1 MFILSVSMGYKKIKR
16 FLCVAALTFTALSAN
31 AQALQQLNGHLLPRE
46 TTANWAS
53 PLDSAQPLHI
63 TIGLPLKNQEA
74 LNGLLKATY
83 DPNDSHY
90 RHFLTPEQFGQMF
103 GASEVDYQTLLDFA
117 QRHHLQVTSTFKNHL
132 NLSVTGTAAQIGEA
146 FHLHLNNYL
155 RKDGTVFYAPD
166 QEPSMDINIPIQHI
180 SGLDNYGQTAHKNK
194 NGSRPLGSASSFP
207 NNAGE
212 SKGKSLVGNGPNCF
226 GTKSYTAGDLRT
238 ALLPCNSLDGTGQT
252 VALVEFD
259 NYYDADISGYAAQSG
274 QSVPAITRVPVD
286 EGIAQAPG
294 CNNLE
299 CSIDIEMVMAL
310 APKAS
315 ILVYEGPYNGSCWTN
330 ITPLDVLTQIAN
342 DDLASVISSSWSW
355 YGYADTNVTNIFNQ
369 FALQG
374 QTYFQSS
381 GDDGAYYSGDPD
393 SVPWQPIYETQLMTV
408 VGGTQ
413 LTTSGAPGTY
423 VSETTWNS
431 SPGPAATQT
440 PAVNAVSGGG
450 FCDNSSPLAI
460 PTYQVPFVNGT
471 NSASP
476 LYRNIPDVA
485 MIGYNLSAVWDN
497 GTYGCC
503 YGTSAAAPL
512 WAALLALSNEEAVS
526 LGKPTLGYI
535 NPTLYNMASKP
546 ATYAADFN
554 DIQDGSNNNYWG
566 TNTNIYK
573 AVAGYDLC
581 TGLGSP
587 KCSMIND
594 ILQIP
599 PTATPTYT
607 NTITNTPTLTCTNT
621 ITNTPTITP
630 TPTNTPTITDTPT
643 ITNTPLFTYTSTFTA
658 SPTNTFTPTIT
669 LTPTNTSIYTNTS
682 TPTPPWNG
690 KLVIYPNPVSVG
702 NTSITLPIT
711 KASNVTIKIF
721 TLGLRKMQ
729 EESYSNVLPG
739 VSFQLQLVD
748 KQGVELAN
756 GLYYVVV
763 DVASQR
769 YVSKLL
775 IIR

>member
-1 MFILSVSMGYKKIKR
+1 MSILSFSIQHPKAKTFFCILAIMFI
-16 FLCVAALTFTALSAN
+16 THTASA
-31 AQALQQLNGHLLPRE
+31 QTLQTLNGHVLPRE
-46 TTANWAS
+46 ATANWAS
-53 PLDSAQPLHI
+53 PLDETQPLHI

-74 LNGLLKATY
+74 LNYLLKSIY
-83 DPNDSHY
+83 DPRDSHY

-103 GASEVDYQTLLDFA
+103 GASEADYQTLLDFA
-117 QRHHLQVTSTFKNHL
+117 QRHHLRVTSTFKNHL
-132 NLSVTGTAAQIGEA
+132 NLSVTGTAAQIGAA
-146 FHLHLNNYL
+146 FHVHLNNYL
-155 RKDGTVFYAPD
+155 RKDGNVFYAPD
-166 QEPSMDINIPIQHI
+166 QEPSMDISIPIQHI
-180 SGLDNYGQTAHKNK
+180 SGLDNYGQTTHKNK
-194 NGSRPLGSASSFP
+194 NGAKPLDHSSSLQ
-207 NNAGE
+207 NNAGA
-212 SKGKSLVGNGPNCF
+212 SKGKALVGNGPNCF
-226 GTKSYTAGDLRT
+226 GTRSYTGSDLRT

-252 VALVEFD
+252 VALVEYD
-259 NYYDADISGYAAQSG
+259 NYYDADIAAYATMSG
-274 QSVPAITRVPVD
+274 QTVPTITRVPVD
-286 EGIAQAPG
+286 EGSVQTPG

-299 CSIDIEMVMAL
+299 CSLDVEMVMAL

-330 ITPLDVLTQIAN
+330 ITPLDVLSQIAN
-342 DDLASVISSSWSW
+342 DDTASVISSSWSW
-355 YGYADTNVTNIFNQ
+355 YGYADTNVVNIFNQ

-374 QTYFQSS
+374 QTYFQAS
-381 GDDGAYYSGDPD
+381 GDYGAYYSGDPD
-393 SVPWQPIYETQLMTV
+393 SVPLQPVYETQLMTV

-413 LTTSGAPGTY
+413 LTTSGAPGNY

-431 SPGPAATQT
+431 SPGPGATMT
-440 PAVNAVSGGG
+440 PVVQAVSSGG

-485 MIGYNLSAVWDN
+485 MIGYNVSGVWDN
-497 GTYGCC
+497 GTVGCC
-503 YGTSAAAPL
+503 YGTSASAPL

-526 LGKPTLGYI
+526 LGKSTLGYI
-535 NPTLYNMASKP
+535 NPTLYNMASQA

-573 AVAGYDLC
+573 AVTGYDLC

-587 KCSMIND
+587 KCAMIND

-599 PTATPTYT
+599 PTATATPT
-607 NTITNTPTLTCTNT
+607 NTITDTPT

-630 TPTNTPTITDTPT
+630 TPTNTSTITDTPT

-658 SPTNTFTPTIT
+658 TPTNTFTPTVT
-669 LTPTNTSIYTNTS
+669 STPTNTNIYSATF
-682 TPTPPWNG
+682 TPTPPWYG
-690 KLVIYPNPVSVG
+690 KLVIYPNPVSAG

-711 KASNVTIKIF
+711 KTSNVTIKIF
-721 TLGLRKMQ
+721 TLGFRKVQ
-729 EESYSNVLPG
+729 EEDYSNVLPG
-739 VSFQLQLVD
+739 VSFPLELVD
-748 KQGVELAN
+748 KQGVELSN